1 MMIFINEVFK
11 VNKLPKSYAEGFI
24 KMISCITPHLGEEL
38 WSLLGHTNTIA
49 YEPWPTYDEAKCVE
63 NVITVVIQVNGKIRD
78 KVEVDAA
85 ISKEELEKLALS
97 TDKIKELLNGNTP
110 KKVIV
115 VPKKLVS
122 IVL

>member
-1 MMIFINEVFK
+1 MKINIRTKGSV
-11 VNKLPKSYAEGFI
+11 
-24 KMISCITPHLGEEL
+24 KMISCITPPLGEEL
-38 WSLLGHTNTIA
+38 WSILGHDNTIA
-49 YEPWPTYDEAKCVE
+49 YEAWPTYDEAKCVE
-63 NVITVVIQVNGKIRD
+63 NVVTIVIQVNGKIRE
-78 KVEVDAA
+78 KVEVSAD

-97 TDKIKELLNGNTP
+97 TEKIKDLLNGQTP